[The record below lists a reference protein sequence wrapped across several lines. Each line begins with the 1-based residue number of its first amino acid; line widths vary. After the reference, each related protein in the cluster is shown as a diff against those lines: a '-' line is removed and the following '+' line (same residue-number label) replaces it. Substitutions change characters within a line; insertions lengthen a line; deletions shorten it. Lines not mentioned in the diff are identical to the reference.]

1 MYRQAVTSRV
11 YCEQQLLTHI
21 SDKSQSVCR
30 PLPHISLS
38 SHLGI
43 VSLYQ
48 YVYAPSACCHRNEI
62 IAKRKQH
69 FNNAFTLRFLWAA
82 KFCRFLPYLRQ
93 LHTVYVGNIELD
105 HNGNTLA
112 LYPMNENY
120 NRQISIFWQTWLH
133 KCSFIIFCT
142 HSFSLPLIKPI
153 VLCSQRENVN

>member
-21 SDKSQSVCR
+21 SDKSQSVCK

-62 IAKRKQH
+62 IAKRKQQ
-69 FNNAFTLRFLWAA
+69 FNNAFYTAF
-82 KFCRFLPYLRQ
+82 FCGRRNFVDFFRICGQ

-120 NRQISIFWQTWLH
+120 NRQISIFLVDMA
-133 KCSFIIFCT
+133 S
-142 HSFSLPLIKPI
+142 
-153 VLCSQRENVN
+153 